1 MGTRSFAESALRGAN
16 GLRTTCGLV
25 ALLALATGPLS
36 AQVPAPPKPKP
47 KPAQAPAPKP
57 ARIGPSQRCTFQ
69 IDNVDRQGAVNET
82 PTGTN
87 YFAGGNVRLSCRGMK
102 ITMQSDSV
110 AAYGGN
116 VVQFIGNV
124 KYRDSTLSMDAD
136 FGTYYKSG
144 ERWEARGNVD
154 TKNTRTGSTL
164 VGPSLDYYRVV
175 KGVRDTL
182 EMYAIGRPKIRYV
195 EADSA
200 GGPQVEPYLIVA
212 DRVRFKGDDRI
223 WAGGKVTIDRSDFA
237 ARSDSMRLDTGRGSD
252 GTLIGGEPVL
262 RGLGTDSFR
271 LTGKRIDLA
280 LQQRELS
287 KVAAKGQGRAL
298 NRDWDLVA
306 DTIAIDLKDRKLER
320 TLAWGKG
327 TRPYA
332 VSTSYA
338 MRADSLALDS
348 PAQLLKE
355 VRGFGQ
361 AWLGGTT
368 DSITKERD
376 WMRGDTVIAQ
386 FSPSDSAGRKRAVL
400 SRIDARAAAQS
411 YHLERNAKSPRRPS
425 INYARGDAITVTM
438 KNTAA
443 GGVDRVDI
451 RGKVD
456 GIQLEASGDS
466 VRAPADTTRP
476 RRPGP

>member
-1 MGTRSFAESALRGAN
+1 VTAASLGIAVVLVLAAGGTLG
-16 GLRTTCGLV
+16 
-25 ALLALATGPLS
+25 
-36 AQVPAPPKPKP
+36 AQVTPPKPKP
-47 KPAQAPAPKP
+47 KPAAA
-57 ARIGPSQRCTFQ
+57 APSQRCIFQ

-87 YFAGGNVRLSCRGMK
+87 YYAGGNVRLSCRGMQ
-102 ITMQSDSV
+102 ISMQSDSV

-144 ERWEARGNVD
+144 ERWEARGEVD
-154 TKNTRTGSTL
+154 TKNLKTGSTL
-164 VGPSLDYYRVV
+164 TGPSLDYYRVV

-182 EMYAIGRPKIRYV
+182 EMYAVGRPKIRYF

-200 GGPQVEPYLIVA
+200 GRRPEPYLIVA
-212 DRVRFKGDDRI
+212 DRVRFKGNDRI

-237 ARSDSMRLDTGRGSD
+237 ARSDSMRLDTGVGSD
-252 GTLIGGEPVL
+252 GTLSGGDPLL

-271 LTGKRIDLA
+271 LSGKRIDMA
-280 LQQRELS
+280 LEKRELS
-287 KVAAKGQGRAL
+287 KVVAKGQGHVL

-306 DTIAIDLKDRKLER
+306 DTIALDLRDRKLER
-320 TLAWGKG
+320 TRAWGKG

-332 VSTSYA
+332 VSPSYA

-348 PAQLLKE
+348 PGQLLRE

-361 AWLGGTT
+361 AWLGATV
-368 DSITKERD
+368 DSATKERD
-376 WMRGDTVIAQ
+376 WMRGDTVIAR
-386 FSPSDSAGRKRAVL
+386 FASVDSSGKKRAVL
-400 SRIDARAAAQS
+400 SRIEARSAAQS
-411 YHLERNAKSPRRPS
+411 YHLDRNAKAPERPS
-425 INYARGDAITVTM
+425 INYARGEVITIVM
-438 KNTAA
+438 KDPGA
-443 GGVDRVDI
+443 GGVERVDI

-456 GIQLEASGDS
+456 GIQLEAAGDTTA
-466 VRAPADTTRP
+466 APADTVKSRGTR
-476 RRPGP
+476 R